1 MMKTVNSEFSSVQ
14 VWFKDQFSKAFEI
27 SKAKSKDKGDERQ
40 EIYIPLQGNKLLMT

>member
-1 MMKTVNSEFSSVQ
+1 MKTVNSEFSSVQ

-27 SKAKSKDKGDERQ
+27 SKAKSKDKGDK